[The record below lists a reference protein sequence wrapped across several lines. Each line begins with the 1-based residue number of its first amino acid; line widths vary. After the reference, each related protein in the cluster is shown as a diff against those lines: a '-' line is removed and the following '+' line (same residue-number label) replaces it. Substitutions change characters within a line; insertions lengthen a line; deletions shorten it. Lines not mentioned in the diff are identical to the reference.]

1 MMHFAIILFVFVIGR
16 PFDGTR
22 ADWADE
28 QQKHQAKTQSSSA
41 TNSDT
46 GGHMHQFKDPVPL
59 SSDFTG
65 IRRSRAFVDKTFFLH
80 EWLTHRPKFWY
91 VTAPPGF
98 GKSTLATMAVQFLNV
113 SFEIEN
119 GTAKFHE
126 KHKTPAYELFQGTNI
141 FEMQEFFNEH
151 FQNYVVV
158 YIDLAPLSSTTRAVF
173 SQTDDF
179 NTQDFH
185 KNFKMVIRKM
195 MSYYP
200 SLLHHGSLSEVEKKS
215 FKGYL
220 EEGVDPADP
229 TPNKFWKSAFFLM
242 RVLNKCLRKDPI
254 VIVDSYDAVCK
265 PAMIRSISFLQRPYV
280 ASYIINFSKMLIK
293 DGLAT
298 VLYLGSFNTVE
309 LMLMKAH
316 EQHIKSRS
324 IHQIQHTDFFREERI
339 AKYFG
344 LSAQEVL
351 EVLRK
356 HSMQD
361 DFQLLEDTLNGHAVL
376 ESALTLFN
384 TRSVL
389 SYVANRNATP
399 RALISPITADILHD
413 LGKMF
418 ANQQVSDIVT
428 ESIFASKTKVLLGP
442 QDKLQFSRFTKI
454 KKMVEESPGVQVK
467 EDFKKENSL
476 AFIKILQFL
485 GLLSAVSE
493 TLKPDQHSW
502 NFRASSRCDAEL
514 MLDHLYRV
522 GSAQQFF
529 MISAEHELA
538 MIRAVKGLAPTNDS
552 IQTLGETIH
561 NIVKARVPEADFQL
575 KSLMYV
581 YARKVATHYSEDFT
595 LEAMI
600 AAPKTEHSKSNKDL
614 RNDTKERIDIILV
627 LKSKKIGVIMT
638 SKFNTSA
645 TTLLEEMTNRKY
657 VDVFESDSRF
667 SKLGIANKILI
678 GISVQSDGSV
688 QIAAEAWHQD
698 EKTNLKNVVIN
709 NTSLQ

>member
-1 MMHFAIILFVFVIGR
+1 MIHFALLLIILVISR

-28 QQKHQAKTQSSSA
+28 QQKHQAKAEPSSA

-46 GGHMHQFKDPVPL
+46 TEDILHQSKYPVPL

-98 GKSTLATMAVQFLNV
+98 GKSTLAAMAVQFLNA
-113 SFEIEN
+113 SFEIVN

-141 FEMQEFFNEH
+141 YEMRDFFDEH

-158 YIDLAPLSSTTRAVF
+158 YIDLGPLSSTTEAVF

-185 KNFKMVIRKM
+185 LNFRMVIKKM
-195 MSYYP
+195 MSHYP
-200 SLLHHGSLSEVEKKS
+200 SLLHHENLNETERAT
-215 FKGYL
+215 FKDYL
-220 EEGVDPADP
+220 KDGMDPNP
-229 TPNKFWKSAFFLM
+229 KPGKFWQSASLLM
-242 RVLNKCLRKDPI
+242 KLLNKCLKKKI
-254 VIVDSYDAVCK
+254 VVIVDSYDALCK
-265 PAMIRSISFLQRPYV
+265 PAMIGDLSSIRRPYF
-280 ASYIINFSKMLIK
+280 ASYIINFSKNIIK
-293 DGLAT
+293 DGLST
-298 VLYLGSFNTVE
+298 VLYLGSFNTLE
-309 LMLMKAH
+309 LMLKKAI
-316 EQHIKSRS
+316 EENSENQLTR
-324 IHQIQHTDFFREERI
+324 QIQHTDFFREERI

-351 EVLRK
+351 EVLK
-356 HSMQD
+356 KYSLQD
-361 DFQLLEDTLNGHAVL
+361 DFQLLDHMLNGHAVL
-376 ESALTLFN
+376 ESPLTLFN
-384 TRSVL
+384 TRSVFL
-389 SYVANRNATP
+389 YVANRNATP
-399 RALISPITADILHD
+399 RALISPMTAEILHNFEN
-413 LGKMF
+413 MF
-418 ANQQVSDIVT
+418 ARQTVSHIVT
-428 ESIFASKTKVLLGP
+428 ESIFADKSEVLMKYQKPLH
-442 QDKLQFSRFTKI
+442 FTRFTKFKRLVTNTTGI
-454 KKMVEESPGVQVK
+454 DVEES
-467 EDFKKENSL
+467 FKVEISL
-476 AFIKILQFL
+476 SFIKILQYL
-485 GLLSAVSE
+485 GLLSAVHE
-493 TLKPDQHSW
+493 NLIPDRYFC
-502 NFRASSRCDAEL
+502 NLRASSHCDAEF
-514 MLDHLYRV
+514 MLECLYNS
-522 GSAQQFF
+522 GSIEKFF
-529 MISAEHELA
+529 KISADDELA